1 MDTGRSKAS
10 SPLATTSLL
19 DPVENKASSAAK
31 PLAGTAT
38 GDAPLATA
46 KRHATEAQTLHT
58 YKNVLRRGL
67 TSLLNPVKNKGSSAA
82 KLPYWCWCWCLL
94 VLVLVLL

>member
-58 YKNVLRRGL
+58 YKILQKCAAPGL
-67 TSLLNPVKNKGSSAA
+67 DVPSESCEKQRKFS
-82 KLPYWCWCWCLL
+82 C
-94 VLVLVLL
+94 